1 MTVTSSPLT
10 QAQGSLSLVLR
21 LAVPVLIEQF
31 LSMLVM
37 LSDTALAGRYLEPSH
52 MAAMSL
58 LAYVMWLIPCLYG
71 AISIGATAMVARF
84 VGGGDYDS
92 ARRVANQAVLLGA
105 LLTLLVM
112 VGIRGFGPHL
122 VLLMNVSDESAGY
135 ALRYLDLLV
144 WVMPAVMLCQIGPAC
159 LRGAGDTVT
168 GMVVMGLVN
177 AINIALSWGLVL
189 GLWGLPQLGW
199 DGLAW
204 GTAIGYAVGGLAMLA
219 VLLRGRAGLAIR
231 TSALAFHP
239 NLVRRMLRIGIPGGS
254 DMLAIVLCHLWFV
267 SIIFQLGDA
276 AAAAHG
282 VAVRIEA
289 LAYLP
294 GTAFQVAATTLTG
307 QFLGARSEARATQST
322 AVACML
328 GAAVMSAG
336 GLVLFFGSEML
347 VRLFVRGD
355 APDVIAQAVPL
366 LRIVSFAMPVLAVS
380 MVLSGALRGAGDT
393 RWPFVFTLIS
403 MLGVRI
409 PGAYLLTQ
417 ASWGLGVS
425 GAWYA
430 MIGEIFTRGTLVT
443 ARYLQGAWK
452 KIEV

>member
-1 MTVTSSPLT
+1 MSVASKPLVHTQSSLT
-10 QAQGSLSLVLR
+10 LVLR
-21 LAVPVLIEQF
+21 LAIPVLIEQF

-37 LSDTALAGRYLEPSH
+37 LSDTALAGRYLEPAH

-84 VGGGDYDS
+84 VGGGDYES

-105 LLTLLVM
+105 LVTLAVVL
-112 VGIRGFGPHL
+112 GLHQFGPHL
-122 VLLMNVSDESAGY
+122 VRMMNLSEESAGY
-135 ALRYLDLLV
+135 ALRYLDLLL

-177 AINIALSWGLVL
+177 ALNVVLSWALVL
-189 GLWGLPQLGW
+189 GWWGLPQLGW

-204 GTAIGYAVGGLAMLA
+204 GTAIGYAVGGIAMLA
-219 VLLRGRAGLAIR
+219 VLLHGRAGLAIR
-231 TSALAFHP
+231 AQALAFHP

-254 DMLAIVLCHLWFV
+254 DMLAIVLCHMWFV
-267 SIIFQLGDA
+267 SIIFQLGDV

-307 QFLGARSEARATQST
+307 QFLGARNEARATQST
-322 AVACML
+322 AVAGVL
-328 GAAVMSAG
+328 GATVMSAA
-336 GLVLFFGSEML
+336 GLVLFFGAEPL

-355 APDVIAQAVPL
+355 AEEVIAQAAPL
-366 LRIVSFAMPVLAVS
+366 LRIVSVSMPVLAVS
-380 MVLSGALRGAGDT
+380 MVFSGALRGAGDT

-417 ASWGLGVS
+417 PSWGLGVA

-430 MIGEIFTRGTLVT
+430 MIGEIFTRGVLVT
-443 ARYLQGAWK
+443 VRFVQGAWK

>member
-1 MTVTSSPLT
+1 M
-10 QAQGSLSLVLR
+10 R

-37 LSDTALAGRYLEPSH
+37 LSDTALAGRYLDPAH

-58 LAYVMWLIPCLYG
+58 LAYIMWLIPCLYG

-84 VGGGDYDS
+84 VGAGDYDS
-92 ARRVANQAVLLGA
+92 ARRVTNQAVVLGA
-105 LLTLLVM
+105 LVTLFVVAGLRAFGAQLVQM
-112 VGIRGFGPHL
+112 
-122 VLLMNVSDESAGY
+122 MNLSEESGGY
-135 ALRYLDLLV
+135 ALRYLDFLL

-177 AINIALSWGLVL
+177 AINVVLSWALVL
-189 GLWGLPQLGW
+189 GWWGLPELGW

-204 GTAIGYAVGGLAMLA
+204 GTAIGYAVGGLVMLV
-219 VLLRGRAGLAIR
+219 VLLHGRAGLAIR

-254 DMLAIVLCHLWFV
+254 DMMAIVLCHLWFV
-267 SIIFQLGDA
+267 SIIFQLGDV

-307 QFLGARSEARATQST
+307 QFLGARNEARATQST
-322 AVACML
+322 AVACVL
-328 GAAVMSAG
+328 GASVMSAA
-336 GLVLFFGSEML
+336 GLVLFLGAEPL

-355 APDVIAQAVPL
+355 AEDVIAQAAPL
-366 LRIVSFAMPVLAVS
+366 LRIVSVSMPVLAVS
-380 MVLSGALRGAGDT
+380 MVFSGALRGAGDT

-417 ASWGLGVS
+417 PSWGLGVA

-430 MIGEIFTRGTLVT
+430 MIGEIFTRGLLVT
-443 ARYLQGAWK
+443 VRFVQGAWK

>member
-1 MTVTSSPLT
+1 M
-10 QAQGSLSLVLR
+10 R

-37 LSDTALAGRYLEPSH
+37 LSDTALAGRYLDPAH

-58 LAYVMWLIPCLYG
+58 LAYIMWLIPCLYG

-84 VGGGDYDS
+84 VGAGDYDS
-92 ARRVANQAVLLGA
+92 ARRVTNQAVVLGA
-105 LLTLLVM
+105 LVTLFVVAGLRAFGAQLVQM
-112 VGIRGFGPHL
+112 
-122 VLLMNVSDESAGY
+122 MNLSEESGGY
-135 ALRYLDLLV
+135 ALRYLDFLL

-177 AINIALSWGLVL
+177 AINVVLSWALVL
-189 GLWGLPQLGW
+189 GWWGLPELGW

-204 GTAIGYAVGGLAMLA
+204 GTAIGYAVGGLVMLV
-219 VLLRGRAGLAIR
+219 VLLHGRAGLAIR

-254 DMLAIVLCHLWFV
+254 DMMAIVLCHLWFV
-267 SIIFQLGDA
+267 SIIFQLGDV

-307 QFLGARSEARATQST
+307 QFLGARNEARATQST
-322 AVACML
+322 AVACVL
-328 GAAVMSAG
+328 GASVMSAA
-336 GLVLFFGSEML
+336 GLVLFSGAEPL

-355 APDVIAQAVPL
+355 AEDVIAQAAPL
-366 LRIVSFAMPVLAVS
+366 LRIVSVSMPVLAVS
-380 MVLSGALRGAGDT
+380 MVFSGALRGAGDT

-417 ASWGLGVS
+417 PSWGLGVA

-430 MIGEIFTRGTLVT
+430 MIGEIFTRGLLVT
-443 ARYLQGAWK
+443 VRFVQGAWK

>member
-1 MTVTSSPLT
+1 M
-10 QAQGSLSLVLR
+10 R

-37 LSDTALAGRYLEPSH
+37 LSDTALAGRYLDPAH

-58 LAYVMWLIPCLYG
+58 LAYIMWLIPCLYG

-84 VGGGDYDS
+84 VGAGDYDS
-92 ARRVANQAVLLGA
+92 ARRVTNQAVVLGV
-105 LLTLLVM
+105 LVTLFVVVGLRVFGAQLVQM
-112 VGIRGFGPHL
+112 
-122 VLLMNVSDESAGY
+122 MNLSEESGGY
-135 ALRYLDLLV
+135 ALRYLDFLL

-177 AINIALSWGLVL
+177 AINVVLSWALVQ
-189 GLWGLPQLGW
+189 GWWGLPKLGW

-204 GTAIGYAVGGLAMLA
+204 GTAIGYAVGGLVMLA
-219 VLLRGRAGLAIR
+219 VLLHGRAGLAIR

-254 DMLAIVLCHLWFV
+254 DMMAIVLCHLWFV
-267 SIIFQLGDA
+267 SIIFQLGDV

-307 QFLGARSEARATQST
+307 QFLGARNEARATQST
-322 AVACML
+322 AVACVL
-328 GAAVMSAG
+328 GASVMSAA
-336 GLVLFFGSEML
+336 GLVLFLGAEPL

-355 APDVIAQAVPL
+355 AEDVIAQAAPL
-366 LRIVSFAMPVLAVS
+366 LRIVSVSMPVLAVS
-380 MVLSGALRGAGDT
+380 MVFSGALRGAGDT

-417 ASWGLGVS
+417 PSWGLGVA

-430 MIGEIFTRGTLVT
+430 MIGEIFTRGLLVT
-443 ARYLQGAWK
+443 VRFVQGAWK